1 MQRTLAIE
9 TPKLASQEVKLQG
22 WVHNHRR
29 LGKMVFIDLRDRTGL
44 VQVLFA
50 DALAEPANQIRPE
63 FVVEVTGT
71 VVERKGKGAN
81 LNLPTGSV
89 EIHASSLRV
98 LSAAMTP
105 PFEINNEEKASNAG
119 EELRL
124 EYRYLDLRRPTMRQ
138 RLVLRSN
145 INASLRDFL
154 RSQDFVEVETPILT
168 KGTPE
173 GAREYI
179 VPSRNFPGKYYVLPQ
194 SPQQFKQLLMVGG
207 VERYFQIARCFRDED
222 QRGDRQPEF
231 TQLDI
236 EMSFVDEEDVL
247 TLVEKMITNL
257 VKEVAPEKH
266 ISQSPFPRLT
276 YAEAMAKYKSDKPDL
291 RKDKNDP
298 NELAFCFVT
307 DFPLFEMS
315 ESEKRLVPVHHLFTS
330 PKLES
335 GKEEDFCEGKIKPE
349 TCVAKQYDLALNGFE
364 VAGGSIRISNKLIQE
379 RVFDILGITSEDKQI
394 RFGHMLKAFSFGVP
408 PHGGI
413 AVGMDRLVALL
424 AGVENIREVIAM
436 PKTGDARDPLMGAPS
451 TLPKQQL
458 DDAHIQVKKE

>member
-1 MQRTLAIE
+1 MKRTLAIE
-9 TPKLASQEVKLQG
+9 TPKLIGQEVKLQG

-44 VQVLFA
+44 IQVLFM

-63 FVVEVTGT
+63 FVVEITGT

-81 LNLPTGSV
+81 PNLPTGSV
-89 EIHASSLRV
+89 EIHASALTV
-98 LSAAMTP
+98 LSTAETP
-105 PFEINNEEKASNAG
+105 PFEINNEEKAAAAG

-124 EYRYLDLRRPTMRQ
+124 EHRYLDLRRPTMRQ

-145 INASLRDFL
+145 VNASLRDFL
-154 RSQDFVEVETPILT
+154 RSQEFVEVETPILT

-179 VPSRNFPGKYYVLPQ
+179 VPARNFPGKFYVLPQ

-236 EMSFVDEEDVL
+236 EMSFVDEEDL
-247 TLVEKMITNL
+247 LALAEKMLTAL

-266 ISQSPFPRLT
+266 ISQTPFLRLT
-276 YAEAMAKYKSDKPDL
+276 YAEAISKYKTDKPDL

-307 DFPLFEMS
+307 DFPLFEKS
-315 ESEKRLVPVHHLFTS
+315 ETEKKLVATHHLFTS
-330 PKLES
+330 PKDPEGFLSGAVQLEQAF
-335 GKEEDFCEGKIKPE
+335 G
-349 TCVAKQYDLALNGFE
+349 KQYDVALNGFE
-364 VAGGSIRISNKLIQE
+364 IAGGSIRIHNPTLQQK
-379 RVFDILGITSEDKQI
+379 VFDVLGIPKDEADI

-413 AVGMDRLVALL
+413 AFGLDRLVAIL

-451 TLPKQQL
+451 ALPQQQL
-458 DDAHIQVKKE
+458 DDAHIQIKKE

>member
-9 TPKLASQEVKLQG
+9 TPKLIGQEVKLQG

-29 LGKMVFIDLRDRTGL
+29 LGKMVFIDLRDRSGL
-44 VQVLFA
+44 IQVLFA

-63 FVVEVTGT
+63 YVVEVTGT

-81 LNLPTGSV
+81 PNLPTGSV
-89 EIHASSLRV
+89 EIHASSLKV

-105 PFEINNEEKASNAG
+105 PFEINNEEKASTAG

-145 INASLRDFL
+145 VNASLRNFL
-154 RSQDFVEVETPILT
+154 RNQDFVEVETPILT

-179 VPSRNFPGKYYVLPQ
+179 VPSRNFPGKFYVLPQ

-276 YAEAMAKYKSDKPDL
+276 YAEAMGKYKSDKPDL

-298 NELAFCFVT
+298 YELAFCFIT
-307 DFPLFEMS
+307 DFPLFVYE
-315 ESEKRLVPVHHLFTS
+315 EGEAKYVPSHHLFTS
-330 PKLES
+330 PKDPRGFLTAE
-335 GKEEDFCEGKIKPE
+335 KPE
-349 TCVAKQYDLALNGFE
+349 TLTAKQYDLALNGFE
-364 VAGGSIRISNKLIQE
+364 VAGGSIRIHDADVQRKVFEYLKLTPDEIE
-379 RVFDILGITSEDKQI
+379 T

-413 AVGMDRLVALL
+413 AFGLDRLIAIL
-424 AGVENIREVIAM
+424 AGVQNIREVIAM

-451 TLPKQQL
+451 TLPVQQL

>member
-9 TPKLASQEVKLQG
+9 TPKLVGQEVKLQG

-29 LGKMVFIDLRDRTGL
+29 LGKMVFIDLRDRSGL
-44 VQVLFA
+44 IQVLFM
-50 DALAEPANQIRPE
+50 DALTEPANDIRPE
-63 FVVEVTGT
+63 FVVEITGT

-81 LNLPTGSV
+81 PNLPTGSV
-89 EIHASSLRV
+89 EIHASSLNV
-98 LSAAMTP
+98 LSTAETP
-105 PFEINNEEKASNAG
+105 PFEINNEEKAAAAG

-124 EYRYLDLRRPTMRQ
+124 EHRYLDLRRPSMRK

-145 INASLRDFL
+145 INASLRNFL
-154 RSQDFVEVETPILT
+154 RSQEFVEVETPILT

-179 VPSRNFPGKYYVLPQ
+179 VPSRNFAGKFYVLPQ

-236 EMSFVDEEDVL
+236 EMSFVDEEDL
-247 TLVEKMITNL
+247 LALAEKMLIAL

-266 ISQSPFPRLT
+266 ISQTPFPRLT
-276 YAEAMAKYKSDKPDL
+276 YAEAMEKYNTDKPDL

-307 DFPLFEMS
+307 DFPLFEKS
-315 ESEKRLVPVHHLFTS
+315 ETEKKLVATHHLFTS
-330 PKLES
+330 PKDPEGFLS
-335 GKEEDFCEGKIKPE
+335 GAMQPE
-349 TCVAKQYDLALNGFE
+349 QAFGKQYDVALNGFE
-364 VAGGSIRISNKLIQE
+364 IAGGSIRIHNSALQQK
-379 RVFDILGITSEDKQI
+379 VFDVLGIPKAEAEM

-413 AVGMDRLVALL
+413 AFGLDRLVAIL

-451 TLPKQQL
+451 ALPKQQL
-458 DDAHIQVKKE
+458 DDAHIQIKKE

>member
-1 MQRTLAIE
+1 MQRTLALD
-9 TPKLASQEVKLQG
+9 TLQHVGQEVTLQG

-29 LGKMVFIDLRDRTGL
+29 LGKMVFVDLRDRTGL
-44 VQVLFA
+44 VQVIFA
-50 DALAEPANQIRPE
+50 DAIASPAKEIRPE
-63 FVVEVTGT
+63 YVIEVTGT
-71 VVERKGKGAN
+71 IVERQGRAVN
-81 LNLPTGSV
+81 PDLPTGKV
-89 EIHASSLRV
+89 EVQASALRV
-98 LSAAMTP
+98 LSEAQTP
-105 PFEINNEEKASNAG
+105 PFEINNEEKASAAS

-124 EYRYLDLRRPTMRQ
+124 EHRYLDLRRPVMRQ

-145 INASLRDFL
+145 VNASVRTFL
-154 RSQDFVEVETPILT
+154 RHNDFVEVETPILT

-179 VPSRNFPGKYYVLPQ
+179 VPSRNFPGKFYVLPQ

-236 EMSFVDEEDVL
+236 EMSFVDEEDL
-247 TLVEKMITNL
+247 LSLAEQMMTTL

-266 ISQSPFPRLT
+266 ISVTPFPRLT
-276 YAEAMAKYKSDKPDL
+276 YAEAMAKYKTDKPDL
-291 RKDKNDP
+291 RKDPNDP

-307 DFPLFEMS
+307 DFPLFVYE
-315 ESEKRLVPVHHLFTS
+315 EGEKKYVPSHHLFTS
-330 PKLES
+330 PKDPRGFLTAE
-335 GKEEDFCEGKIKPE
+335 KPE
-349 TCVAKQYDLALNGFE
+349 TLTAKQYDLALNGFE
-364 VAGGSIRISNKLIQE
+364 IAGGSIRIHDAEVQQKVFEYLKLTQE
-379 RVFDILGITSEDKQI
+379 DIDT
-394 RFGHMLKAFSFGVP
+394 RFGHMLKAFRFGVP

-413 AVGMDRLVALL
+413 AFGLDRLIAIL
-424 AGVENIREVIAM
+424 AGVQNIREVIAM

-458 DDAHIQVKKE
+458 DDAHVQVKKE

>member
-9 TPKLASQEVKLQG
+9 TPKFVGQEVKLQG

-44 VQVLFA
+44 IQVLFA
-50 DALAEPANQIRPE
+50 DAMAEPANQIRPE
-63 FVVEVTGT
+63 FVVEIIGT

-81 LNLPTGSV
+81 PALPTGIV
-89 EIHASSLRV
+89 EIHASGLKV
-98 LSAAMTP
+98 LSTAQTP

-138 RLVLRSN
+138 RLVLRAE
-145 INASLRDFL
+145 INASLRNFL
-154 RSQDFVEVETPILT
+154 RSQEFVEVETPILT

-173 GAREYI
+173 GSREYI
-179 VPSRNFPGKYYVLPQ
+179 VPSRNFPGKFYVLPQ

-207 VERYFQIARCFRDED
+207 IERYFQIARCFRDED

-236 EMSFVDEEDVL
+236 EMSFVDEEDLL
-247 TLVEKMITNL
+247 TLAEKMIINL

-266 ISQSPFPRLT
+266 MSQVPFPRLT

-298 NELAFCFVT
+298 NELAFCFIT

-315 ESEKRLVPVHHLFTS
+315 ASEKRLVPSHHLFTS
-330 PKLES
+330 PKDAEGLLS
-335 GKEEDFCEGKIKPE
+335 GSITPE
-349 TCVAKQYDLALNGFE
+349 QAFGKQYDLALNGFE
-364 VAGGSIRISNKLIQE
+364 IAGGSIRIHDAKVQQRI
-379 RVFDILGITSEDKQI
+379 FDILGIPKDEAEM

-413 AVGMDRLVALL
+413 AIGLDRLVALI

-451 TLPKQQL
+451 TLPTQQL
-458 DDAHIQVKKE
+458 DDAHIQIKKE

>member
-9 TPKLASQEVKLQG
+9 AAKLVGQEVKLQG

-29 LGKMVFIDLRDRTGL
+29 LGKMVFVDLRDRSGL
-44 VQVLFA
+44 VQILFA
-50 DALAEPANQIRPE
+50 DALTEPANQIRPE
-63 FVVEVTGT
+63 FVVEVIGT

-81 LNLPTGSV
+81 PNQPMGLV
-89 EIHASSLRV
+89 EIHASNLKV
-98 LSAAMTP
+98 LSTAMTP

-124 EYRYLDLRRPTMRQ
+124 EHRYLDLRRPTMRK

-145 INASLRDFL
+145 VNASLRNFL

-179 VPSRNFPGKYYVLPQ
+179 VPSRNFPGKFYVLPQ

-207 VERYFQIARCFRDED
+207 VERYYQIARCFRDED

-247 TLVEKMITNL
+247 TLVEKMVTSL
-257 VKEVAPEKH
+257 VQEVVPEKH
-266 ISQSPFPRLT
+266 IRQLPFPRLT
-276 YAEAMAKYKSDKPDL
+276 YAEAMEKYKSDKPDL
-291 RKDKNDP
+291 RKNKNDP
-298 NELAFCFVT
+298 NELAFCFIT

-330 PKLES
+330 PKDTEAFVS
-335 GKEEDFCEGKIKPE
+335 GTIKPKDSI
-349 TCVAKQYDLALNGFE
+349 AKQYDLALNGFE
-364 VAGGSIRISNKLIQE
+364 VAGGSMRIHDPLVQKK
-379 RVFDILGITSEDKQI
+379 VFDILGIPKDEAEM

-413 AVGMDRLVALL
+413 AFGLDRLVAIL
-424 AGVENIREVIAM
+424 AGVQNIREVIAM

-458 DDAHIQVKKE
+458 DDAHIQVKEE

>member
-9 TPKLASQEVKLQG
+9 TPKLVGQEVKLQG

-29 LGKMVFIDLRDRTGL
+29 LGKMVFVDLRDWSGL

-63 FVVEVTGT
+63 FVIEVIGT

-81 LNLPTGSV
+81 PNLPTGSV
-89 EIHASSLRV
+89 EIHASSLKV
-98 LSAAMTP
+98 LSTAMTP

-145 INASLRDFL
+145 VNASLRNFL
-154 RSQDFVEVETPILT
+154 RGQDFVEVETPILT

-179 VPSRNFPGKYYVLPQ
+179 VPSRNFPGKFYVLPQ

-207 VERYFQIARCFRDED
+207 VERYYQIARCFRDED

-247 TLVEKMITNL
+247 TLAEKMIINL

-266 ISQSPFPRLT
+266 ISQSPFPRLM
-276 YAEAMAKYKSDKPDL
+276 YAEAMAKYKTDKPDL

-298 NELAFCFVT
+298 NELAFCFIT
-307 DFPLFEMS
+307 DFPLFVYE
-315 ESEKRLVPVHHLFTS
+315 EGEKKYVPSHHLFTS
-330 PKLES
+330 PKDPHGFLTAE
-335 GKEEDFCEGKIKPE
+335 KPE
-349 TCVAKQYDLALNGFE
+349 TLTAKQYDLALNGFE
-364 VAGGSIRISNKLIQE
+364 IAGGSIRIHEADVQRKVFEYLKLNSDEIE
-379 RVFDILGITSEDKQI
+379 T

-413 AVGMDRLVALL
+413 AFGLDRLIAIIT
-424 AGVENIREVIAM
+424 GVQNIREVIAM

-451 TLPKQQL
+451 TLPTQQL
-458 DDAHIQVKKE
+458 DDAHIQIKIE

>member
-9 TPKLASQEVKLQG
+9 TPKLVGQEVKLQG

-29 LGKMVFIDLRDRTGL
+29 LGKMVFVDLRDRSGL
-44 VQVLFA
+44 IQILFA

-81 LNLPTGSV
+81 PALPTGTV
-89 EIHASSLRV
+89 ELHARALQV
-98 LSAAMTP
+98 LSTAQTP
-105 PFEINNEEKASNAG
+105 PFEINNEEKASTAG

-124 EYRYLDLRRPTMRQ
+124 EYRYLDLRRPAMRQ

-145 INASLRDFL
+145 VNAFL
-154 RSQDFVEVETPILT
+154 RKFLQAQDFVEVETPILT

-173 GAREYI
+173 GSREYI
-179 VPSRNFPGKYYVLPQ
+179 VPSRNFPGKFYVLPQ

-207 VERYFQIARCFRDED
+207 VERYYQIARCFRDED

-247 TLVEKMITNL
+247 TLAEQMITNL

-276 YAEAMAKYKSDKPDL
+276 YAEAMAKYKIDKPDL

-298 NELAFCFVT
+298 NELAFCFIT
-307 DFPLFEMS
+307 DFPLFLYS
-315 ESEKRLVPVHHLFTS
+315 ETEKRLVPSHHLFTS
-330 PKLES
+330 PKDPDGFLS
-335 GKEEDFCEGKIKPE
+335 GKVPTEQAFG
-349 TCVAKQYDLALNGFE
+349 KQYDLSLNGFE
-364 VAGGSIRISNKLIQE
+364 IAGGSIRIHQTDVQQK
-379 RVFDILGITSEDKQI
+379 VFEILGIPNDEAEV
-394 RFGHMLKAFSFGVP
+394 RFGHMLKAFRFGVP

-413 AVGMDRLVALL
+413 AFGLDRLIAIL
-424 AGVENIREVIAM
+424 AGVQNIREVIAM

-458 DDAHIQVKKE
+458 DDAHIQIKEE